1 MPDKPIEE
9 SEKDIARILYKL
21 GQIETKMEIYR
32 TGWSEPVRRIEDLI
46 TKMESRFERDFIQ
59 FKVGQKQLED
69 ANHKMRDDIH
79 AIKNTLQYMEKRF
92 TQVEENTADLEEVK
106 RDISTWKVRFSTII
120 ATVVVAW
127 AVLGDTVSSWLARVF
142 N

>member
-106 RDISTWKVRFSTII
+106 RDISIWKVRFSTII

>member
-106 RDISTWKVRFSTII
+106 RDISAWKVRFSTII